1 MGDFVFTDIQ
11 RTIILALAECDLK
24 IERVAKKLY
33 RNKGGVYYH
42 IEKIK
47 KLTGKDPR
55 KFYDL
60 VDLLQMIKEG

>member
-1 MGDFVFTDIQ
+1 MGDFVFSDIQ

-24 IERVAKKLY
+24 VGRVADKLY
-33 RNKGGVYYH
+33 RNKNGVCYH
-42 IEKIK
+42 IEKIE
-47 KLTGKDPR
+47 KLTGKNPR